1 MLAERC
7 IRHAPFPCSCSTR
20 DTSYE
25 SNWER
30 EQREQREA
38 REREAAPPPPPKDL
52 TQDLTTG
59 IGQTVAMLSQAGIKH
74 SVHTIPKK
82 RKDEVVDT
90 VRYVELRDP
99 RAVTAIR
106 IVVTKG
112 APGYARFYTILT
124 FSAEGALVG
133 HEAWE

>member
-1 MLAERC
+1 MLDERC
-7 IRHAPFPCSCSTR
+7 PRHAPFSCSCNIVAPW
-20 DTSYE
+20 E
-25 SNWER
+25 SNWDR
-30 EQREQREA
+30 EQRELQEA
-38 REREAAPPPPPKDL
+38 RQRDAAPPPPPKDL

-59 IGQTVAMLSQAGIKH
+59 IGQTIAMLNQAGIKH

-82 RKDEVVDT
+82 RKDEEADA

-106 IVVTKG
+106 ISVVKG
-112 APGYARFYTILT
+112 APGYARFYTVLT
-124 FSAEGALVG
+124 FSAEGVLVG